1 MADPDWK
8 VLDDAKRAVCT
19 AAWPVLA
26 WDSAKA
32 EAWLPGLQAA
42 LRALDDLKPWQSSET
57 LAAPR
62 SLCGAGARRGLR
74 DGCHAR

>member
-1 MADPDWK
+1 MRSSPSLLTSTSMADPDWK

-26 WDSAKA
+26 WDPAKA

-42 LRALDDLKPWQSSET
+42 LRALDALQPWQPSEA
-57 LAAPR
+57 LAALR
-62 SLCGAGARRGLR
+62 S
-74 DGCHAR
+74 DP